1 MGRNRSMDWA
11 MQVAV
16 RGWEGGFF
24 NSMQR
29 LRCRPQVGVSPGVCN
44 GDMMGQVVARERLT

>member
-1 MGRNRSMDWA
+1 MDWA